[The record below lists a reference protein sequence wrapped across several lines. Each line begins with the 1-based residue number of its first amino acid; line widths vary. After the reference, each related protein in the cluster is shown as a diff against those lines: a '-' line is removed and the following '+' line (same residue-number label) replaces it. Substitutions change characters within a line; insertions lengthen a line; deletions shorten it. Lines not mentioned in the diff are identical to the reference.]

1 MDTTVS
7 YGQVVPQYMMCFET
21 LSSDAWRPSLLKLH
35 LQTKHPGH
43 QGKPW
48 AFFQSQQDFFK
59 DMKIKIASSDRVFL
73 PLVICRSG
81 RT

>member
-7 YGQVVPQYMMCFET
+7 YGQVVPQYMVCFKT
-21 LSSDAWRPSLLKLH
+21 LSSDAWRPSLLQLH

-48 AFFQSQQDFFK
+48 ASFQSQQDSLRHEDQDFQ
-59 DMKIKIASSDRVFL
+59 
-73 PLVICRSG
+73 
-81 RT
+81 